1 MNILATVLDVIC
13 TFNEV
18 FWLFYIVNIVFEFR
32 IVEKERYR
40 YKIMGGCIGACILI
54 VFISNRIV
62 LTSPYTFLF
71 LLMFTIPVVC
81 IVWKSG
87 VVGAIAVVGS
97 YYLALAVEGVT
108 GITLIGSLIG
118 EELVLQIALSQGIPR
133 VIYLCCNGTF
143 WLLVCA
149 VASQKIKKIKI
160 NIESLRYIIA
170 LLIVGIM
177 GSSFFISQTLISFN
191 VQLSLKWYIFICLLS
206 TLFLIIYFVLKK
218 RALLAKLQSLN
229 EQNNILERNYE
240 QINTFYMTNA
250 KLYHD
255 MNHHLNAVYLMLEQ
269 GDEKQAKEYIES
281 LQKPLQ
287 GGYIPVETG
296 IDVVDAI
303 FYEMR
308 CKAEKKNIIFH
319 VEGYIL
325 PQDMEIEKK
334 DLCALFANML
344 ENAIEAA
351 EKEIFISVKVI
362 RQMLF
367 VQVKND
373 FKRKPVIKKYG
384 LQTIKSDKL
393 HHGWGTK
400 IIEQIVDKY
409 EGSIKYGVTGKYFE
423 TDIMLVYW
431 FK

>member
-1 MNILATVLDVIC
+1 MNILATILDIVC
-13 TFNEV
+13 TFNEA

-32 IVEKERYR
+32 MVEKEQYR
-40 YKIMGGCIGACILI
+40 NQIIGGCIVIFMLI

-62 LTSPYTFLF
+62 LTSPYTVLF
-71 LLMFTIPVVC
+71 LLAFTIPMVC
-81 IVWKSG
+81 MVWKSDA
-87 VVGAIAVVGS
+87 VGAIAVVGS
-97 YYLALAVEGVT
+97 YYLALAAEGVT
-108 GITLIGSLIG
+108 GITLIGGLAG
-118 EELVLQIALSQGIPR
+118 EKLVLQIALSQGIPR
-133 VIYLCCNGTF
+133 ILYLCFNGML
-143 WLLVCA
+143 WLIICV

-160 NIESLRYIIA
+160 DSGSLRYIIV
-170 LLIVGIM
+170 LLLVGIM
-177 GSSFFISQTLISFN
+177 GSSFFVSQTLKSFN

-206 TLFLIIYFVLKK
+206 TLFLIVYFVLKK
-218 RALLAKLQSLN
+218 KALLVRLQKLN

-255 MNHHLNAVYLMLEQ
+255 MNHHLNTVYFMLEQ
-269 GDEKQAKEYIES
+269 GNEKQAKEYIES

-287 GGYIPVETG
+287 EGYILVETG

-303 FYEMR
+303 FYEMK
-308 CKAEKKNIIFH
+308 CKAEKKNIILH
-319 VEGYIL
+319 TEGYIL

-334 DLCALFANML
+334 DLCALFANLL

-351 EKEIFISVKVI
+351 EKEIFISVKAI
-362 RQMLF
+362 RQMLL

-373 FKRKPVIKKYG
+373 FKTKPVIKKHG
-384 LQTIKSDKL
+384 LQTTKSDTL
-393 HHGWGTK
+393 HHGWGTR

-409 EGSIKYGVTGKYFE
+409 EGSIKYCVTDKYFE